1 MTKRLQQTYFDLR
14 VTQYITLF
22 CLFPQVK
29 GYRYLEED
37 NSDESDSEK
46 SEEDGDEEEEEE
58 HQDHVVEEM
67 GADDGEE
74 EEQGDKALGI
84 DSPRAR
90 WRGAEGHRRRRDD
103 AHVVGEWEER
113 EGG

>member
-1 MTKRLQQTYFDLR
+1 MTIRLQQTCSDLR

-58 HQDHVVEEM
+58 QRDRVVEEM

-74 EEQGDKALGI
+74 GGI

-90 WRGAEGHRRRRDD
+90 WRGAEGQQRRRDD
-103 AHVVGEWEER
+103 GHVVGEWEER